1 MIKQKHQYTN
11 LEKLQETYSLVRMNA
26 WERRTKKSGTFSGAR
41 GGGGVNSN
49 TRPLNFSPKSTTFY
63 FRLQPIL
70 WLKMEENI

>member
-41 GGGGVNSN
+41 GGGWG
-49 TRPLNFSPKSTTFY
+49 
-63 FRLQPIL
+63 QQ
-70 WLKMEENI
+70 